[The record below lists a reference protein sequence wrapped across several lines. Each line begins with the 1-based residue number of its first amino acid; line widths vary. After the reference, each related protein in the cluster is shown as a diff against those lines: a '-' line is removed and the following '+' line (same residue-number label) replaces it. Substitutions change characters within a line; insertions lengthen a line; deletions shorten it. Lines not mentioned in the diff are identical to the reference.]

1 MTEEESVFDEMQW
14 LNEPPRWTLDDVA
27 LVAVSGDKTDFWRE
41 TFYGFVHDNGH
52 FYYRE
57 VAGDFTA
64 EVTVVG
70 EYGALYDQSGLM
82 LRADERH
89 WVKFG
94 LELTDG
100 VVHASTVITR
110 EYSDWSMLALP
121 SYGGT
126 LRLQLTRH
134 GDAIRAQF
142 REPDGPWR
150 LLRLG
155 YLPLP
160 ETCQVGVM
168 CCSPEQA
175 GFEARFEDFA
185 ITEPISRD
193 LHD

>member
-1 MTEEESVFDEMQW
+1 
-14 LNEPPRWTLDDVA
+14 
-27 LVAVSGDKTDFWRE
+27 
-41 TFYGFVHDNGH
+41 
-52 FYYRE
+52 
-57 VAGDFTA
+57 
-64 EVTVVG
+64 
-70 EYGALYDQSGLM
+70 M

-100 VVHASTVITR
+100 VVHASTVVTR
-110 EYSDWSMLALP
+110 EFSDWSMLALP
-121 SYGGT
+121 SYSGRVS
-126 LRLQLTRH
+126 LRLTRH
-134 GDAIRAQF
+134 GDAIRAEL
-142 REPDGPWR
+142 REPDRPSR

-168 CCSPEQA
+168 CCSPQRA

-185 ITEPISRD
+185 IGEPISRD

>member
-1 MTEEESVFDEMQW
+1 MFEGMQW
-14 LNEPPRWTLDDVA
+14 LNEPPSWTVDGGA

-41 TFYGFVHDNGH
+41 TFYGFAHDNGH
-52 FYYRE
+52 FYFRE
-57 VAGDFTA
+57 VDGDFTA
-64 EVTVVG
+64 EVTLVG
-70 EYGALYDQSGLM
+70 GYESLYDQSGLM
-82 LRADERH
+82 LRADEQH
-89 WVKFG
+89 WVKSG

-100 VVHASTVITR
+100 VVHASTVVTR

-126 LRLQLTRH
+126 LRLRLTRH
-134 GDAIRAQF
+134 GDAIRTQF
-142 REPDGPWR
+142 REPDGVWR

-160 ETCQVGVM
+160 ETCHVGVM
-168 CCSPEQA
+168 CCSPEHA

-185 ITEPISRD
+185 LTEPISRD